1 MNKTMS
7 KPIIVAIDGPAGAGK
22 STTAR
27 RVAERLGY
35 VYIDTGAMYRAVA
48 HAALQRRI
56 PLEEGA
62 MKGLVDTISIDMRN
76 TPSGPRTYLDGVDVT
91 DEIRSAAVTNIVSTV
106 AAMSG
111 VRRSLVALQRHIGHA
126 GGVVMDGRDIGSVV
140 FPHAEVKVF
149 LIADL
154 DERIRR
160 RTTEQRERGLAL
172 SEDDIRSQIVDR
184 DRLDSQRADSPLT
197 KPDDATVID
206 TTRLTIDEQVEKIL
220 DLVTTYRKT
229 YDLISN
235 FGGL

>member
-1 MNKTMS
+1 MKKTMS
-7 KPIIVAIDGPAGAGK
+7 KPIIIAIDGPAGAGK

-48 HAALQRRI
+48 HAALQKHI

-62 MKGLVDTISIDMRN
+62 MKGLVDTLSIDMRN

-154 DERIRR
+154 NERIRR
-160 RTTEQRERGLAL
+160 RTSEQRDRGQAL
-172 SEDDIRSQIVDR
+172 SEDDIRSQIVER

-197 KPDDATVID
+197 QPEDATVID
-206 TTRLTIDEQVEKIL
+206 TTHLTIDEQVEKIL
-220 DLVTTYRKT
+220 DLVTSYRKM

-235 FGGL
+235 FGGI